1 MKIISGADGCRGG
14 WVVVSKDLES
24 GKISWRLCR
33 TFEDI
38 IKGTDF
44 PEVLA
49 IDIPIGLKEKGGR
62 LCDQSARKV
71 LGPIRSSSVFSAPV
85 RPVLKSTSYLEAC
98 TIRESIEGKRMSKQA
113 YAILPKIREVDAILS
128 SSPDLQ
134 RQVREVHPE
143 VCFHFMNEAR
153 TPLQSKKSASGH
165 QERLALLAPI
175 FGDGVIQALEARR
188 DLSSQPD
195 DILDAFT
202 ALWTAERI
210 YQGTARSFPE
220 FPEVDSKGLRMEIV
234 Y

>member
-24 GKISWRLCR
+24 GNISWRLCR

-38 IKGTDF
+38 LKGTDF

-71 LGPIRSSSVFSAPV
+71 LGPVRSSSVFSAPLQQ
-85 RPVLKSTSYLEAC
+85 VLKSTSYLEAC
-98 TIRESIEGKRMSKQA
+98 SIREGIEGKRMSRQA
-113 YAILPKIREVDAILS
+113 YAILPKIREVDAVMS
-128 SSPDLQ
+128 SAPNLQ
-134 RQVREVHPE
+134 SQVREVHPE
-143 VCFHFMNEAR
+143 VSFHFMNEAR
-153 TPLQSKKSASGH
+153 TPLQSKKTASGR
-165 QERLALLAPI
+165 QERLALLTPI
-175 FGDGVIQALEARR
+175 FGDGVFQALEARR
-188 DLSSQPD
+188 ELSSQPD
-195 DILDAFT
+195 DVLDAFA

-210 YQGTARSFPE
+210 YQGVARPLPE